1 MINNTWAW
9 ATAKGL
15 VYKHPINQA
24 EYVDLDVD
32 SMKSTTKLTKSDL
45 RLQAAATVKD
55 PTNIYAHVAFS
66 SVYIPA
72 YVFLHIVHL
81 HSPYIYIY
89 YSHQ

>member
-1 MINNTWAW
+1 MDSRTMINNTWAW

-32 SMKSTTKLTKSDL
+32 SMKSTTKLTKSDI

-55 PTNIYAHVAFS
+55 PTNIYIKRSCSFQ
-66 SVYIPA
+66 
-72 YVFLHIVHL
+72 FNLHTCICIL
-81 HSPYIYIY
+81 TYSPYT
-89 YSHQ
+89 